1 MIAAWCCSP
10 GLTNN
15 KRNKAADKDRV
26 PVLAKWN
33 GRCMSMPR
41 TYERR
46 DRLLFSMPFLAVLSR
61 HRNPLQ
67 ALELRAAGPYASVVT
82 PRCDFA
88 EFMTKVSSHHPP
100 EIGHLLGDVE

>member
-1 MIAAWCCSP
+1 MSATWDGVSEDPLSNDHAAA
-10 GLTNN
+10 LL
-15 KRNKAADKDRV
+15 RRV
-26 PVLAKWN
+26 A
-33 GRCMSMPR
+33 
-41 TYERR
+41 
-46 DRLLFSMPFLAVLSR
+46 R